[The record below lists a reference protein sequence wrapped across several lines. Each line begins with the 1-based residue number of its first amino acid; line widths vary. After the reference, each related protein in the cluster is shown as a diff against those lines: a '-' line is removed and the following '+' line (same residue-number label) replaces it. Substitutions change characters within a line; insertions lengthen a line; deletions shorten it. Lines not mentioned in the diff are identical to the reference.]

1 MRTFFSDLWS
11 SEKLICLPLPFRY
24 IAWIAN
30 GQMAWKMLQA
40 GMGEDKA
47 VNISSRPVP
56 QEPMVRLSINLTSI
70 YHPSSLRNST
80 SSSTWGI
87 SDSFV
92 QNIDLDAITYP
103 AVMRV
108 DYIRVYQRSDSKT
121 RDATQRISRR
131 KRISTSAY
139 CAVGRGMGVAYDV

>member
-80 SSSTWGI
+80 SSSTWA
-87 SDSFV
+87 SPTVSCKTSTLMPSRTR
-92 QNIDLDAITYP
+92 QSCAWTTLESTNAPT
-103 AVMRV
+103 R
-108 DYIRVYQRSDSKT
+108 KT